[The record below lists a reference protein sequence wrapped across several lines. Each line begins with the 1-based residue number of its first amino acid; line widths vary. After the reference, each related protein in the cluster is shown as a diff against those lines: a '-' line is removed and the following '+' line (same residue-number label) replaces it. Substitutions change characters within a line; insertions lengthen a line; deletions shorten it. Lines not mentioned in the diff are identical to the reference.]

1 MKKIISAVMC
11 LVFMLGLSGCGN
23 NDPEY
28 IPETDHIFEDMAP
41 GKENEASDPIEQPK
55 KTVPLGIYVYE
66 NNKHNRITDYTSA
79 WPTDD
84 SSPKW
89 RKDTWTYKGK
99 TNLISDITYF
109 EVIPSDAESLGFTN
123 WKRDWCKMRHDAGLD
138 EYKIGY
144 ELEIIKKDGESI
156 RWTVKG
162 ADDTFKNE
170 EYFEL
175 YLYDDV
181 KNSGLSWYSHTTNE
195 TTDENTLHT
204 SIKITLRNKC
214 YEIDRIILS
223 AFWYKDETDFDEN
236 GFYKGFEVY
245 SATVRAE

>member
-1 MKKIISAVMC
+1 MKKIISAVLC
-11 LVFMLGLSGCGN
+11 FVFIVSFAGCGN
-23 NDPEY
+23 NNSEY
-28 IPETDHIFEDMAP
+28 TPETNHTFEYMTPDEESSAL
-41 GKENEASDPIEQPK
+41 NSIEQPP
-55 KTVPLGIYVYE
+55 KTFPLGIYVYE
-66 NNKHNRITDYTSA
+66 NDKHNRVTEYISA
-79 WPTDD
+79 WPSDD

-89 RKDTWTYKGK
+89 RKDTWTYPGK

-109 EVIPSDAESLGFTN
+109 EVVPSDDESLNFYN
-123 WKRDWCKMRHDAGLD
+123 WKNDWCKMKHDAGLD

-144 ELEIIKKDGESI
+144 ELNIITNDGESI
-156 RWTVKG
+156 RWTVTG
-162 ADDTFKNE
+162 ADDTFENE

-181 KNSGLSWYSHTTNE
+181 KNSGSSWYYHTTNA
-195 TTDENTLHT
+195 TTDDDTLHT

-223 AFWYKDETDFDEN
+223 AFWYKDESDFDEN
-236 GFYKGFEVY
+236 GFYNGFEVY